1 MTKKVNSSLRA
12 NGGETHTLKIRIR
25 IWKKKSFICLWLS
38 SLLSVVFQWVLR
50 NQAYIFWAPLVY
62 VWGINSFYGWSL
74 VSPWAYVDG
83 VHLVWC
89 KGILGFLTH
98 LHRFLFFFFSWGS
111 PERGMG
117 SCCQVSWRPA
127 FELSW
132 KMSLLDSLWEGHA
145 EESRSQDSPCKELNP
160 HSNCYKQRG
169 EAPAQAATSGGRSSL
184 RQAPRGSVWG
194 ALQAGPGVRAVVSC
208 PQGLLCHWP
217 PLLSAFSQAAVS
229 QPSSLKGRQDDTAA
243 LGWHSCLV
251 GTSICHSSEGRIL
264 IGPPSSCH

>member
-98 LHRFLFFFFSWGS
+98 LHRFLFFFFPEEVQKEEWAAVAKSHGGLRLNS
-111 PERGMG
+111 PERCHYWTASGKATLRKAA
-117 SCCQVSWRPA
+117 VRTPRVRSWTLTQTA
-127 FELSW
+127 IS
-132 KMSLLDSLWEGHA
+132 K
-145 EESRSQDSPCKELNP
+145 EERRRLRLPP
-160 HSNCYKQRG
+160 VVV
-169 EAPAQAATSGGRSSL
+169 AQA
-184 RQAPRGSVWG
+184 
-194 ALQAGPGVRAVVSC
+194 
-208 PQGLLCHWP
+208 
-217 PLLSAFSQAAVS
+217 
-229 QPSSLKGRQDDTAA
+229 
-243 LGWHSCLV
+243 
-251 GTSICHSSEGRIL
+251 
-264 IGPPSSCH
+264 